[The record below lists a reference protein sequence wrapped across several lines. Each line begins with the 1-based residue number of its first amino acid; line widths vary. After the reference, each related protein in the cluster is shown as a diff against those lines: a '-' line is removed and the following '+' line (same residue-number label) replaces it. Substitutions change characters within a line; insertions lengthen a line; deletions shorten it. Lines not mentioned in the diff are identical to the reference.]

1 MMRRFGGVLL
11 ALALTG
17 LAACEGPAGDG
28 LFAPASVAAPR
39 AVAISGSPG
48 SGAANPDYSHVVLL
62 AGDPSIGV
70 QSLTKVVY
78 QTGKLEI
85 AGNSLNIW
93 RKPLSEPLVFTLTIV
108 QKPYLAAQLKA
119 VKLSDGTPVTTFEQP
134 LDLRLSYAGSS
145 TPIPDVKK
153 LRMYYVVDG
162 LVKEQEASSLAK
174 KGQTVYANIWHF
186 SEYSP
191 GLDAA
196 E

>member
-1 MMRRFGGVLL
+1 MMRRIGGVLL

-17 LAACEGPAGDG
+17 LAACEGPASDG
-28 LFAPASVAAPR
+28 PFAPTSVVAPR
-39 AVAISGSPG
+39 AGAVTGAPG
-48 SGAANPDYSHVVLL
+48 DGAAMPDYSHVRLL
-62 AGDPSIGV
+62 TGDPSIGE
-70 QSLTKVVY
+70 QSLTKIVY
-78 QTGKLEI
+78 KTGKLEI

-93 RKPLSEPLVFTLTIV
+93 RKPLAEPLVFTLTIV

-134 LDLRLSYAGSS
+134 LDLRLSYASSS
-145 TPIPDVKK
+145 TPIPDVQK

-162 LVKEQEASSLAK
+162 VVKEQEASAPQK
-174 KGQTVYANIWHF
+174 KGQILLSNIWHF